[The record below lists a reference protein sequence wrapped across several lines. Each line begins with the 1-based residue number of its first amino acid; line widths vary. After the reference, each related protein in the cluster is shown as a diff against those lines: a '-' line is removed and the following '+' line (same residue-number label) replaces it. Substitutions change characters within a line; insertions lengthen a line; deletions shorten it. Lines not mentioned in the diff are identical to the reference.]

1 MDTKPPLP
9 LPNPFVEIG
18 VWKQVM
24 QINQH
29 ICRKMEQLTKMNQGS
44 LEEKEVWII
53 TFYAIKNALS

>member
-1 MDTKPPLP
+1 MHTKPPLP

-44 LEEKEVWII
+44 LEEKEV
-53 TFYAIKNALS
+53 